1 MKLGTRRR
9 LRRLPRAA
17 YWIAGAV
24 LACAGAVGAR
34 LLSELFPLEQRIP
47 IWLTGAG
54 IVFLGLCVL
63 SLGTRAWLEPSGE
76 EETAASPPAKAPLQD
91 DQGTGLPDRD
101 SASHASGAGEGNNP
115 KHPTR

>member
-1 MKLGTRRR
+1 MKLGTSRNF
-9 LRRLPRAA
+9 RRLPRAV

-34 LLSELFPLEQRIP
+34 LVSELFPLGQRIP

-63 SLGTRAWLEPSGE
+63 SLGTRAWLEPAEEGE
-76 EETAASPPAKAPLQD
+76 ATQSPPAEVPPPADPGLA
-91 DQGTGLPDRD
+91 LPDRNGPPQ
-101 SASHASGAGEGNNP
+101 ASGAGEGNR
-115 KHPTR
+115 TLV